1 MQRLAV
7 AVCEQTKDC
16 LQLQATLLD
25 DYADILKYRGEPH
38 KAMPTAVGLIA
49 ARRSIV
55 PLQDEER
62 LGFRAHFIAT

>member
-38 KAMPTAVGLIA
+38 QAMPTVGLIA
-49 ARRSIV
+49 ACRAVV
-55 PLQDEER
+55 PFQDEEG
-62 LGFRAHFIAT
+62 LGFRTHFIAT